1 MKLIMCVSK
10 LVGAAT
16 LAVTLPLTAQALNA
30 GMAMAQEITPYS
42 VIVNSANDGEVRPDD
57 ALTLREAI
65 LVVNGTLP
73 VDALSAAERAR
84 VTPAASPVIN
94 FSLTGNNTITLGSQL
109 PPIMAPGTLVDG
121 SSQPGYGPISS
132 TDTMVTPV
140 PTPVVAL
147 TPAADAEILRGLTIT
162 ADNVTVRGLSLYGF
176 SARHRS
182 TQTTPPGDIFITHLS
197 PPIDAGLPDTP
208 GWRTLRPDEDSDA
221 PVGVVIEDNWLGMSP
236 SGQMPPEEKMSAL
249 GVFVFNGLDTVI
261 QRNRI
266 EFHEGSGIITG
277 AQAMGMDVTENTMRA
292 NGVAGI
298 PDGIR
303 LDGNIDGAQIHGNLM
318 CGTDGSGVFMFK
330 PEGSARI
337 YENDIR
343 FNGRR
348 FRRAAVYLMGS
359 GHEVTENVIQHQ
371 PGPGVAIAS
380 YPRSE
385 GNIIRDNTFAAL
397 DGLSVDLGHN
407 DNSGIQ
413 DFQRKD
419 GPNPPRNSSMR
430 RRDTANGS
438 INAPE
443 FDDYVFPVSNGQSTL
458 SGVADP
464 GNAID
469 IYTVIDR
476 KGYYGALNQYV
487 GSVTADETGSFSIE
501 VDVPEGTLL
510 SAIATDDIYGT
521 SEPSAITAVGT
532 LGDGPS
538 SPQMPSCE
546 IAQDPPPE
554 PEPELPP
561 EQVILR
567 IPRNIHFALD
577 KSDITP
583 EAAAIMDEIV
593 AVLQEYPFIT
603 VELQG
608 HTDPRAS
615 NAYNQALGERR
626 ALATRNY
633 LLQQGIAPERM
644 RIRSF
649 GETQRVSS
657 GSGRIDYARDR
668 RTEFIFTDTRG
679 LEIIYENL
687 ETDLQIEP

>member
-1 MKLIMCVSK
+1 MHMSKLTK
-10 LVGAAT
+10 LVGTAA
-16 LAVTLPLTAQALNA
+16 LAVTLPLAASTVQ
-30 GMAMAQEITPYS
+30 AQETTAPTPYS
-42 VIVNSANDGEVRPDD
+42 IIVNSAADGAVRPDD

-65 LVVNGTLP
+65 EVINGTLP
-73 VDALSAAERAR
+73 VTELSGAERAR
-84 VTPAASPVIN
+84 VVPAASPVIN
-94 FSLTGNNTITLGSQL
+94 FSLPSETTIALAELL
-109 PPIMAPGTLVDG
+109 PPIMAAGTLVDG
-121 SSQPGYGPISS
+121 SSQPGYGPIST

-140 PTPVVAL
+140 PTPMVTL
-147 TPAADAEILRGLTIT
+147 TPAPGAEVPRGLTIT
-162 ADNVTVRGLSLYGF
+162 ADDVTVRGLSIYGF

-182 TQTTPPGDIFITHLS
+182 TQTTPPADIFITHVS
-197 PPIDAGLPDTP
+197 PPVDAGLPAAP
-208 GWRTLRPDEDSDA
+208 GWQTLQPDEDSDA
-221 PVGVVIEDNWLGMSP
+221 PVGVVIEDNWLGLSP
-236 SGQMPPEEKMSAL
+236 SGQMPPEEQLSAL
-249 GVFVFNGLDTVI
+249 GIFVFNGLDTVI

-292 NGVAGI
+292 NGLAGI

-303 LDGNIDGAQIHGNLM
+303 LDGNIDGAQIHGNLI
-318 CGTDGSGVFMFK
+318 CATDGSGVFMFK

-337 YENDIR
+337 YNNDIR

-348 FRRAAVYLMGS
+348 LRRAAVYLMGS
-359 GHEVTENVIQHQ
+359 GHEVTGNVIQHQ
-371 PGPGVAIAS
+371 PGPGVAIAA
-380 YPRSE
+380 YPHNT
-385 GNIIRDNTFAAL
+385 GNIIRDNQFAAL
-397 DGLSVDLGHN
+397 DGLSVDLGYN
-407 DNSGIQ
+407 DESRIQ
-413 DFQRKD
+413 DFQRTD

-430 RRDTANGS
+430 RRDTANGA

-443 FDDYVFPVSNGQSTL
+443 FDDYTFPISGGQATL
-458 SGVADP
+458 SGIADP
-464 GNAID
+464 GTAID
-469 IYTVIDR
+469 IYTVVDR

-487 GSVTADETGSFSIE
+487 TTVTTDDTGSFNVG
-501 VDVPEGTLL
+501 VDAPDGTIV
-510 SAIATDDIYGT
+510 SALATDDVYGT
-521 SEPSAITAVGT
+521 SEPSAITAIGT
-532 LGDGPS
+532 LGDGPR

-546 IAQDPPPE
+546 IAQDPPE

-577 KSDITP
+577 KSDLS
-583 EAAAIMDEIV
+583 AASIAIMDDII

-626 ALATRNY
+626 ALAARNY
-633 LLQQGIAPERM
+633 LLQQGVAPERM

-649 GETQRVSS
+649 GETQRRSS
-657 GSGRIDYARDR
+657 GTGRVDYARDR

>member
-1 MKLIMCVSK
+1 M
-10 LVGAAT
+10 
-16 LAVTLPLTAQALNA
+16 TLPLVAQGAMVRGA
-30 GMAMAQEITPYS
+30 MAQEAMAQEIEVTIPYS
-42 VIVNSANDGEVRPDD
+42 VIVNSAADGEVRPDD

-65 LVVNGTLP
+65 EVVNGTLP
-73 VDALSAAERAR
+73 VTELSVAERAR
-84 VTPAASPVIN
+84 VTPASSPVIN
-94 FSLTGNNTITLGSQL
+94 FSLSGDTTIALAAPL
-109 PPIMAPGTLVDG
+109 PPIMAAGTLVDG
-121 SSQPGYGPISS
+121 TSQPGYGPVST

-147 TPAADAEILRGLTIT
+147 TVANGAEVPRGLAIT
-162 ADNVTVRGLSLYGF
+162 ADEVTVRGLSFYGF
-176 SARHRS
+176 STRHRS
-182 TQTTPPGDIFITHLS
+182 TQTTPPADIFISHLA
-197 PPIDAGLPDTP
+197 PPIDAGLPDPP
-208 GWRTLRPDEDSDA
+208 GWKTLRPDDESDA
-221 PVGVVIEDNWLGMSP
+221 PVGVVVEDNWLGMSP
-236 SGQMPPEEKMSAL
+236 SGQMPSEEQMSAL
-249 GVFVFNGLDTVI
+249 GVFVFNGIDTVI

-277 AQAMGMDVTENTMRA
+277 ARALGMDVTENTMRT

-303 LDGNIDGAQIHGNLM
+303 LDGNIDGTEIYGNLM

-337 YENDIR
+337 YNNDIR

-380 YPRSE
+380 YPRNE
-385 GNIIRDNTFAAL
+385 GNIIRDNSFSAL
-397 DGLSVDLGHN
+397 DGLSVDLGFN
-407 DNSGIQ
+407 DDTGIQ
-413 DFQRKD
+413 DFQRTD
-419 GPNPPRNSSMR
+419 GPNPPRNSPMR
-430 RRDTANGS
+430 RRDTANGAV
-438 INAPE
+438 NAPE
-443 FDDYVFPVSNGQSTL
+443 FDDYVFPMDGGKTVL

-464 GNAID
+464 GATVD
-469 IYTVIDR
+469 IYTVVDR
-476 KGYYGALNQYV
+476 TGYYGALNQYV
-487 GSVTADETGSFSIE
+487 ATVAADDTGSFSVE
-501 VDVPEGTLL
+501 LDAPDGTLV
-510 SAIATDDIYGT
+510 SAIATDEMYGT

-532 LGDGPS
+532 LGDGPTS
-538 SPQMPSCE
+538 SAMPSCA
-546 IAQDPPPE
+546 IAQAPPPE
-554 PEPELPP
+554 PEPEPEQPP

-577 KSDITP
+577 KSNITP
-583 EAAAIMDEIV
+583 EAAAIMDGII

-615 NAYNQALGERR
+615 DAYNQALGERR
-626 ALATRNY
+626 ALAARNY
-633 LLQQGIAPERM
+633 LLQQGIAAERM

-679 LEIIYENL
+679 LDIIYENL

>member
-1 MKLIMCVSK
+1 MKSTMHVSK
-10 LVGAAT
+10 LAGTAT
-16 LAVTLPLTAQALNA
+16 LAVTLSLVTQGLSAT
-30 GMAMAQEITPYS
+30 AQEITPYS
-42 VIVNSANDGEVRPDD
+42 VIVNSASDGEIRPDD

-65 LVVNGTLP
+65 EVVNGTLP
-73 VDALSAAERAR
+73 VSELSSAEQAR
-84 VTPAASPVIN
+84 VTAAASPVIN
-94 FSLTGNNTITLGSQL
+94 FSLSGDTTIALVEPL
-109 PPIMAPGTLVDG
+109 PPITTAGTLIDG
-121 SSQPGYGPISS
+121 ASQPGYGPLST

-140 PTPVVAL
+140 PTPVIAL
-147 TPAADAEILRGLTIT
+147 TPAAGAEVPRGLTIT
-162 ADNVTVRGLSLYGF
+162 ADQVTVRGLSMYGF

-182 TQTTPPGDIFITHLS
+182 TQTTPPANIFITHLP
-197 PPIDAGLPDTP
+197 PPIDAGLSDTP
-208 GWRTLRPDEDSDA
+208 GWQTLQPDEESDA
-221 PVGVVIEDNWLGMSP
+221 PVGVVIEDSWLGISP
-236 SGQMPPEEKMSAL
+236 SGQMPPEEQLSAM
-249 GVFVFNGLDTVI
+249 GVFVFNGIDTVI

-277 AQAMGMDVTENTMRA
+277 AQAVGMDVTENTLRA
-292 NGVAGI
+292 NGIAGI
-298 PDGIR
+298 PDGVR
-303 LDGNIDGAQIHGNLM
+303 LDGNIDGAEIYGNLM
-318 CGTDGSGVFMFK
+318 CGNDGSGLFMFK

-337 YENDIR
+337 YDNDIR

-348 FRRAAVYLMGS
+348 FRRAAVYLMGDS
-359 GHEVTENVIQHQ
+359 HEVTGNLIRHQ
-371 PGPGVAIAS
+371 PGPGVAIAA

-385 GNIIRDNTFAAL
+385 GNVIRDNQFAAL
-397 DGLSVDLGHN
+397 DGLSVDLGYNH
-407 DNSGIQ
+407 DSGIQ
-413 DFQRKD
+413 DFQRTD
-419 GPNPPRNSSMR
+419 GPNPPRNSAMR
-430 RRDTANGS
+430 RRDTANAA

-443 FDDYVFPVSNGQSTL
+443 FDDYVFTASGGKATL

-464 GNAID
+464 GTAID
-469 IYTVIDR
+469 IYTVVDR
-476 KGYYGALNQYV
+476 KGYYGALNQYIATV
-487 GSVTADETGSFSIE
+487 ETDDTGSFSVG
-501 VDVPEGTLL
+501 VDVPDGTLL
-510 SAIATDDIYGT
+510 SAIATDTIYGT
-521 SEPSAITAVGT
+521 SEPSAITAIGT

-538 SPQMPSCE
+538 TPAIPSCE

-561 EQVILR
+561 EPLVLR

-577 KSDITP
+577 KSDISP
-583 EAAAIMDEIV
+583 ESAAIMDEIV
-593 AVLQEYPFIT
+593 AVLQEYQFIT

-626 ALATRNY
+626 ALAARNY
-633 LLQQGIAPERM
+633 LLLQGIAPERM

-679 LEIIYENL
+679 LDIIYENL

>member
-1 MKLIMCVSK
+1 MRLSTQVSK
-10 LVGAAT
+10 LVGTVTLAAT
-16 LAVTLPLTAQALNA
+16 LPLMANELAAQPAT
-30 GMAMAQEITPYS
+30 TPYS
-42 VIVNSANDGEVRPDD
+42 IIVNSASDGEIRPDD
-57 ALTLREAI
+57 ELTLREAI
-65 LVVNGTLP
+65 EIVNGTLP
-73 VDALSAAERAR
+73 VTALSRAEQAR
-84 VTPAASPVIN
+84 VTPAASPTIN
-94 FSLTGNNTITLGSQL
+94 FNLPDDTTITLVEPL
-109 PPIMAPGTLVDG
+109 PPIMAAGTLVDG
-121 SSQPGYGPISS
+121 SSQPGYGPVST

-147 TPAADAEILRGLTIT
+147 TPAAGSEVFRGLTIT
-162 ADNVTVRGLSLYGF
+162 ADDVTVRGLSLYGF

-182 TQTTPPGDIFITHLS
+182 TETTPPADIFITHLP

-208 GWRTLRPDEDSDA
+208 SWQDLQPDEDSDA

-236 SGQMPPEEKMSAL
+236 SGQMPPEEQMSAM
-249 GVFVFNGLDTVI
+249 GVFVFNGLDTAI
-261 QRNRI
+261 RRNRI

-292 NGVAGI
+292 NGIAGL

-303 LDGNIDGAQIHGNLM
+303 LDGNIDGAEIHGNLI

-337 YENDIR
+337 YQNDIR

-348 FRRAAVYLMGS
+348 FRRAAVYLMGN
-359 GHEVTENVIQHQ
+359 GHEVTENLIQHQ
-371 PGPGVAIAS
+371 PGPGVAIAA
-380 YPRSE
+380 YPRSA
-385 GNIIRDNTFAAL
+385 GNIIRDNTFAAI
-397 DGLSVDLGHN
+397 DGLSVDLGSN

-419 GPNPPRNSSMR
+419 GPNPPRNSAMR
-430 RRDTANGS
+430 RRDTANGA

-443 FDDYVFPVSNGQSTL
+443 FDQYVFPISNGQATL
-458 SGVADP
+458 SGIADP
-464 GNAID
+464 GTTVD
-469 IYTVIDR
+469 IYKVVDR
-476 KGYYGALNQYV
+476 TGYYGALNEYV
-487 GSVTADETGSFSIE
+487 TTISADETGSFN
-501 VDVPEGTLL
+501 VDVNAPDGTLL
-510 SAIATDDIYGT
+510 SAIATDDTYGT

-532 LGDGPS
+532 LGDGPTT
-538 SPQMPSCE
+538 PAMPSCE

-554 PEPELPP
+554 PEPEVPP
-561 EQVILR
+561 EPLVLR
-567 IPRNIHFALD
+567 VPRTIHFALD
-577 KSDITP
+577 RSDISP
-583 EAAAIMDEIV
+583 ESAAIMDEII
-593 AVLQEYPFIT
+593 AVLEEYPFIT
-603 VELQG
+603 VDLQG

-626 ALATRNY
+626 ALAARNY

-657 GSGRIDYARDR
+657 GSERIDYARDR

-679 LEIIYENL
+679 LDIIYENL
-687 ETDLQIEP
+687 ETDLQLE

>member
-1 MKLIMCVSK
+1 MKSIMHVSK
-10 LVGAAT
+10 LVGTAA
-16 LAVTLPLTAQALNA
+16 LVTLPLTAQGFAA
-30 GMAMAQEITPYS
+30 GIAMAQEVTPYS
-42 VIVNSANDGEVRPDD
+42 VIVNSASDGEIRPDD
-57 ALTLREAI
+57 GLTLREAI
-65 LVVNGTLP
+65 AVVNGTLP
-73 VDALSAAERAR
+73 VSELSTAERAR
-84 VTPAASPVIN
+84 VAPASSPTIN
-94 FSLTGNNTITLGSQL
+94 FSLADDTTIALMESL
-109 PPIMAPGTLVDG
+109 PPIMATGTLVDG
-121 SSQPGYGPISS
+121 ASQPGYGPLST

-140 PTPVVAL
+140 PTPVVTL
-147 TPAADAEILRGLTIT
+147 TPAAGAEVPRGLTIT

-176 SARHRS
+176 STRHRS
-182 TQTTPPGDIFITHLS
+182 TETTPPADIFITHLA
-197 PPIDAGLPDTP
+197 PPIDAGLPDPP

-221 PVGVVIEDNWLGMSP
+221 PVGVVIEDNWLGISP
-236 SGQMPPEEKMSAL
+236 SGQMPPEEQLSAL

-303 LDGNIDGAQIHGNLM
+303 LDGNIDGTEIYGNLM

-337 YENDIR
+337 YQNDIR

-380 YPRSE
+380 YPRSQ
-385 GNIIRDNTFAAL
+385 GNIIRDNQFAAL

-430 RRDTANGS
+430 RRDTANGA

-443 FDDYVFPVSNGQSTL
+443 FDDYVFPISGGQATL

-464 GNAID
+464 GTAID
-469 IYTVIDR
+469 IYTVVDR

-487 GSVTADETGSFSIE
+487 ATVTADETGSFSTSL
-501 VDVPEGTLL
+501 DAPEGTLL
-510 SAIATDDIYGT
+510 SAIATDDVYGT
-521 SEPSAITAVGT
+521 SEPSAITAIGT
-532 LGDGPS
+532 LGDGPT
-538 SPQMPSCE
+538 SPAMPSCE
-546 IAQDPPPE
+546 IAQAP

-561 EQVILR
+561 EPLILR

-577 KSDITP
+577 KSNITP
-583 EAAAIMDEIV
+583 ASAAIMDEIV

-603 VELQG
+603 IELQG

-626 ALATRNY
+626 ALAARNY

-649 GETQRVSS
+649 GETRRVSS
-657 GSGRIDYARDR
+657 GTGRIDYARDR

-679 LEIIYENL
+679 LDIIYENL
-687 ETDLQIEP
+687 ETDLQLE

>member
-1 MKLIMCVSK
+1 MKSTMHVSK
-10 LVGAAT
+10 LVGTAT
-16 LAVTLPLTAQALNA
+16 LAMTLSLSALFA
-30 GMAMAQEITPYS
+30 GAARAQETTPYT
-42 VIVNSANDGEVRPDD
+42 VIVNSASDGEIRPDD
-57 ALTLREAI
+57 ELTLREAI
-65 LVVNGTLP
+65 EVVNGTLP
-73 VDALSAAERAR
+73 ITDLSSAERAR
-84 VTPAASPVIN
+84 VTPAASPTIN
-94 FSLTGNNTITLGSQL
+94 FSLAGDTTIALVDQL
-109 PPIMAPGTLVDG
+109 PPLMAQGTLVDG
-121 SSQPGYGPISS
+121 ASQPGYGPLST

-147 TPAADAEILRGLTIT
+147 TPAAGAEVPRGLTIT
-162 ADNVTVRGLSLYGF
+162 ADDVTVRGLSLYGF

-182 TQTTPPGDIFITHLS
+182 TETTPPADIFITHL
-197 PPIDAGLPDTP
+197 PPPVDAGLPNPP
-208 GWRTLRPDEDSDA
+208 GWQTLRPDEDSDA
-221 PVGVVIEDNWLGMSP
+221 PVGVVIEDSWLGMSP
-236 SGQMPPEEKMSAL
+236 SGQMPPEEQMSAL
-249 GVFVFNGLDTVI
+249 GVFVFNGIDTVI

-277 AQAMGMDVTENTMRA
+277 AQAMGMDVTENTMRT

-303 LDGNIDGAQIHGNLM
+303 LDGNIDGAEIHGNLM

-337 YENDIR
+337 YGNDIR

-359 GHEVTENVIQHQ
+359 GHEVFSNVIQHQ
-371 PGPGVAIAS
+371 PGPGVAISS
-380 YPRSE
+380 YPLGE
-385 GNIIRDNTFAAL
+385 GNIIRDNQFAAL

-407 DNSGIQ
+407 DESGIQ
-413 DFQRKD
+413 DFQRTD

-430 RRDTANGS
+430 RRDTANGA

-443 FDDYVFPVSNGQSTL
+443 FDSYTFPVSGAQAIL
-458 SGVADP
+458 SGKADP
-464 GNAID
+464 GTAID
-469 IYTVIDR
+469 IYTVVDR
-476 KGYYGALNQYV
+476 KGYYGALNQYIA
-487 GSVTADETGSFSIE
+487 SVTADETGSFSASVE
-501 VDVPEGTLL
+501 VPEGTLL
-510 SAIATDDIYGT
+510 SAIATDDTYGT

-532 LGDGPS
+532 LGDGPT
-538 SPQMPSCE
+538 SPALPSCE

-561 EQVILR
+561 EPLILR

-577 KSDITP
+577 KSDIT
-583 EAAAIMDEIV
+583 AASAAIMDEIIS
-593 AVLQEYPFIT
+593 VLQEYPFIT

-626 ALATRNY
+626 ALAARNY
-633 LLQQGIAPERM
+633 LLQQGIAAERM

-657 GSGRIDYARDR
+657 GTGRIDYARDR

-679 LEIIYENL
+679 LDIIYENL
-687 ETDLQIEP
+687 ETDLQLE

>member
-1 MKLIMCVSK
+1 MKTSMHISK
-10 LVGAAT
+10 LVGTATLAAT
-16 LAVTLPLTAQALNA
+16 LPLMTQAA
-30 GMAMAQEITPYS
+30 GVAATPYA
-42 VIVNSANDGEVRPDD
+42 VVVNAATDGAIRPDD

-65 LVVNGTLP
+65 GVVNGTLP
-73 VDALSAAERAR
+73 VSSLSPAEQAQ
-84 VTPAASPVIN
+84 VTPATSPSIG
-94 FSLTGNNTITLGSQL
+94 FGLADSTTIELVAPL
-109 PPIMAPGTLVDG
+109 PPIMAADTLVDG
-121 SSQPGYGPISS
+121 TSQPGYGPIST

-147 TPAADAEILRGLTIT
+147 TPAPGAEVFRGLTIT

-176 SARHRS
+176 SASHRS
-182 TQTTPPGDIFITHLS
+182 TQTTPPADIFITHL
-197 PPIDAGLPDTP
+197 PAPIDAGLPESP
-208 GWRTLRPDEDSDA
+208 PSWQELRPDADSDP
-221 PVGVVIEDNWLGMSP
+221 PVGVVIEDSWLGMSP
-236 SGQMPPEEKMSAL
+236 SGQMPSEDQMSAL
-249 GVFVFNGLDTVI
+249 GVFVFNGLDTVV

-277 AQAMGMDVTENTMRA
+277 AQAMGLDVTENTMRA
-292 NGVAGI
+292 NGLAGI
-298 PDGIR
+298 PDAIR

-337 YENDIR
+337 YANDIR

-348 FRRAAVYLMGS
+348 FRRAAVYLMGN
-359 GHEVTENVIQHQ
+359 GHEVTENSIQHQ

-380 YPRSE
+380 YPHSA
-385 GNIIRDNTFAAL
+385 GNIIRDNRFAAL
-397 DGLSVDLGHN
+397 DGLSVDLGYNH
-407 DNSGIQ
+407 DTGIQ
-413 DFQRKD
+413 DYQRTD

-430 RRDTANGS
+430 RRDTANGA

-443 FDDYVFPVSNGQSTL
+443 FDDYLFPVSDGQAKL
-458 SGVADP
+458 SGIADP
-464 GNAID
+464 GTAID
-469 IYTVIDR
+469 IYTVVDR

-487 GSVTADETGSFSIE
+487 ATVSADETGSFNVG
-501 VDVPEGTLL
+501 VDVPDGTLL
-510 SAIATDDIYGT
+510 SAIATDDTYGT
-521 SEPSAITAVGT
+521 SEPSAITAIGT
-532 LGDGPS
+532 LGDGPTT
-538 SPQMPSCE
+538 PTIPSCE
-546 IAQDPPPE
+546 IAQDPPE

-561 EQVILR
+561 EPLRLR

-577 KSDITP
+577 RSDISP
-583 EAAAIMDEIV
+583 KSAAIMDEIV
-593 AVLQEYPFIT
+593 AALQEYPFIT

-626 ALATRNY
+626 ALAARNY

-657 GSGRIDYARDR
+657 GSGRLEYARDR

-679 LEIIYENL
+679 LDIIYENL
-687 ETDLQIEP
+687 ETDLQLE

>member
-1 MKLIMCVSK
+1 MKLTMYLSK
-10 LVGAAT
+10 LVGTAALAAT
-16 LAVTLPLTAQALNA
+16 VPLVAQAVA
-30 GMAMAQEITPYS
+30 IQTVSAQEITPYS
-42 VIVNSANDGEVRPDD
+42 VIVNSSGDGDIRPDD

-65 LVVNGTLP
+65 SVVNGTLP

-84 VTPAASPVIN
+84 VTPAASPSIN
-94 FSLTGNNTITLGSQL
+94 FSLADDPTIELVEPL
-109 PPIMAPGTLVDG
+109 PPIMAAGTLVDG
-121 SSQPGYGPISS
+121 ASQPGYGPLST

-147 TPAADAEILRGLTIT
+147 TPAAGAEVLRGLTIT
-162 ADNVTVRGLSLYGF
+162 ADAVTVRGLSLYGF
-176 SARHRS
+176 SSKHRS
-182 TQTTPPGDIFITHLS
+182 TQTTPPADILITHLV
-197 PPIDAGLPDTP
+197 PPVDAGLPDPP
-208 GWRTLRPDEDSDA
+208 GWRTLLPNEDSDA

-236 SGQMPPEEKMSAL
+236 SGEMPPVEQMSAL
-249 GVFVFNGLDTVI
+249 GVVVFNGLDTVI

-266 EFHEGSGIITG
+266 EFHEGSGILTA
-277 AQAMGMDVTENTMRA
+277 AQAMGMDVTENTMRT

-303 LDGNIDGAQIHGNLM
+303 LDGNIDGAQIHGNLI

-337 YENDIR
+337 YGNDIR

-348 FRRAAVYLMGS
+348 FRRAAIYLMGN

-385 GNIIRDNTFAAL
+385 GNIIRNNTFAAL
-397 DGLSVDLGHN
+397 DGLSVDLGYN

-430 RRDTANGS
+430 RRDTANAA

-443 FDDYVFPVSNGQSTL
+443 FDDYVFPSSGGSTTL

-464 GNAID
+464 GTAID
-469 IYTVIDR
+469 IYKVVDR
-476 KGYYGALNQYV
+476 QGYYGALNEYV
-487 GSVTADETGSFSIE
+487 TTVSTDETGSFS
-501 VDVPEGTLL
+501 VDVNAPEGTLL
-510 SAIATDDIYGT
+510 SAIATDDVYGT

-532 LGDGPS
+532 LGDGPTT
-538 SPQMPSCE
+538 PAMPSCE
-546 IAQDPPPE
+546 IAQDPPE

-561 EQVILR
+561 EPLVLR

-577 KSDITP
+577 KSDISP
-583 EAAAIMDEIV
+583 ASAVIMDEII
-593 AVLQEYPFIT
+593 AVLEEYPFIT

-626 ALATRNY
+626 ALAARNY
-633 LLQQGIAPERM
+633 LLQRGIAAERM

-679 LEIIYENL
+679 LDIIYENL
-687 ETDLQIEP
+687 ETDLQLE

>member
-1 MKLIMCVSK
+1 MKSTMQVSK
-10 LVGAAT
+10 LVRTVA
-16 LAVTLPLTAQALNA
+16 LAVTFPLTVHTSMVQAQP
-30 GMAMAQEITPYS
+30 ETVTPYS
-42 VIVNSANDGEVRPDD
+42 IIVNSANDGVVRPDD
-57 ALTLREAI
+57 ELTLREAI
-65 LVVNGTLP
+65 EVINGTLP
-73 VDALSAAERAR
+73 LTALSTAEQAR
-84 VTPAASPVIN
+84 ITPAASPSIN
-94 FSLTGNNTITLGSQL
+94 FSLAGDTTIALVAPL
-109 PPIMAPGTLVDG
+109 PPIMAPGTLIDG
-121 SSQPGYGPISS
+121 SSQPGYGPVST
-132 TDTMVTPV
+132 TDTMVTAV

-147 TPAADAEILRGLTIT
+147 TPATGSEVLRGLTIT
-162 ADNVTVRGLSLYGF
+162 ADEVTVRGLSLYGF

-182 TQTTPPGDIFITHLS
+182 TQTTPPADILITHLA
-197 PPIDAGLPDTP
+197 PPVDAGLPDPP
-208 GWRTLRPDEDSDA
+208 GWRTLRPDEDSNA

-236 SGQMPPEEKMSAL
+236 TGQMPPEEQMSAL

-277 AQAMGMDVTENTMRA
+277 AQAMGMEVTENTMRA

-298 PDGIR
+298 PDAIR
-303 LDGNIDGAQIHGNLM
+303 LDGNIDGTEIYGNLM

-330 PEGSARI
+330 PQGAARI
-337 YENDIR
+337 YSNDIR

-348 FRRAAVYLMGS
+348 FRRAAVYLMGN
-359 GHEVTENVIQHQ
+359 GHEVTDNVIQHQ

-385 GNIIRDNTFAAL
+385 GNVIRNNTFAAL

-443 FDDYVFPVSNGQSTL
+443 FDDYVFPVSNGQVTL
-458 SGVADP
+458 SGIADP
-464 GNAID
+464 GTAID
-469 IYTVIDR
+469 IYKVVDR
-476 KGYYGALNQYV
+476 QGYYGALNEYV
-487 GSVTADETGSFSIE
+487 TTVSADATGSFIVE
-501 VDVPEGTLL
+501 VNVPDGTLL
-510 SAIATDDIYGT
+510 SAIATDDVYGT
-521 SEPSAITAVGT
+521 SEPSAITGVGT
-532 LGDGPS
+532 LGDGPTT
-538 SPQMPSCE
+538 PAMPSCE
-546 IAQDPPPE
+546 IAQEPPE
-554 PEPELPP
+554 PAPELPP
-561 EQVILR
+561 DPVILR

-577 KSDITP
+577 KSDISP
-583 EAAAIMDEIV
+583 ESATIMDEII
-593 AVLQEYPFIT
+593 AVLLEYPFIT

-626 ALATRNY
+626 ALAARNY
-633 LLQQGIAPERM
+633 LLQRGIAPERM

-679 LEIIYENL
+679 LDIIYENL
-687 ETDLQIEP
+687 ETDLQLE

>member
-1 MKLIMCVSK
+1 MKSMYVSK
-10 LVGAAT
+10 FIGTAALAMTLTLQT
-16 LAVTLPLTAQALNA
+16 LAAKAQDA
-30 GMAMAQEITPYS
+30 TPYA
-42 VIVNSANDGEVRPDD
+42 VIVNSAIDGDIRPDD

-65 LVVNGTLP
+65 AVVNGTLP
-73 VDALSAAERAR
+73 VAELSPSEQAR

-94 FSLTGNNTITLGSQL
+94 FSLANDSVIALNEPL
-109 PPIMAPGTLVDG
+109 PPIMAAGTLIDG
-121 SSQPGYGPISS
+121 ASQPGYGPLST

-140 PTPVVAL
+140 PTPVVTL
-147 TPAADAEILRGLTIT
+147 TSASGAEVPRGLTIT
-162 ADNVTVRGLSLYGF
+162 ADEVTVRGLSIYGF

-182 TQTTPPGDIFITHLS
+182 TQTTPPADIFITHL
-197 PPIDAGLPDTP
+197 PPPVDAGLPDTP
-208 GWRTLRPDEDSDA
+208 DWQTLRPDEDSDA
-221 PVGVVIEDNWLGMSP
+221 PVGVVVEDSWLGLSP
-236 SGQMPPEEKMSAL
+236 SGQMPPEEQMSAL

-261 QRNRI
+261 RRNRI

-292 NGVAGI
+292 NGLAGI

-303 LDGNIDGAQIHGNLM
+303 LDGNIDGTEIYGNLM

-337 YENDIR
+337 YQNDIR

-348 FRRAAVYLMGS
+348 LRRAAIYLMGS
-359 GHEVTENVIQHQ
+359 GHEVTENIIQHQ
-371 PGPGVAIAS
+371 PGPGVAIAANPHS
-380 YPRSE
+380 T
-385 GNIIRDNTFAAL
+385 GNTIRDNQFAAL
-397 DGLSVDLGHN
+397 DGLSVDLGYN
-407 DNSGIQ
+407 YDTGIQ
-413 DFQRKD
+413 DFQRTD
-419 GPNPPRNSSMR
+419 GPNPPRNSAMR
-430 RRDTANGS
+430 RRDTANS
-438 INAPE
+438 AINAPE
-443 FDDYVFPVSNGQSTL
+443 FVSYEFPTSGGLATL
-458 SGVADP
+458 NGVADP
-464 GNAID
+464 GTTVD
-469 IYTVIDR
+469 IYTVVDR
-476 KGYYGALNQYV
+476 KDYYGALSQYV
-487 GSVTADETGSFSIE
+487 TTVTADETGSFSTEI
-501 VDVPEGTLL
+501 DAPEGTLV
-510 SAIATDDIYGT
+510 SAIATDDTYGT
-521 SEPSAITAVGT
+521 SEPSAIAAIGT
-532 LGDGPS
+532 LGDGPTT
-538 SPQMPSCE
+538 PAMPSCE

-561 EQVILR
+561 EPLVLR

-577 KSDITP
+577 RSNISTKS
-583 EAAAIMDEIV
+583 AAIMDEIV

-626 ALATRNY
+626 ALAARNY

-657 GSGRIDYARDR
+657 GSGRIEYARDR

-679 LEIIYENL
+679 LDIIYENL
-687 ETDLQIEP
+687 ETDLQPE

>member
-1 MKLIMCVSK
+1 MKSTMHVSK
-10 LVGAAT
+10 LVKLVGTAA
-16 LAVTLPLTAQALNA
+16 LAVTLPLAASSAQA
-30 GMAMAQEITPYS
+30 QETTPYS
-42 VIVNSANDGEVRPDD
+42 VIVNSATDGAVRPDD

-65 LVVNGTLP
+65 EVINGTLP
-73 VDALSAAERAR
+73 IAELSTAERAR
-84 VTPAASPVIN
+84 VTPATSPAIN
-94 FSLTGNNTITLGSQL
+94 FSLAGDTTIALVELL
-109 PPIMAPGTLVDG
+109 PPIMAAGTLVDG
-121 SSQPGYGPISS
+121 ASQPGYGPLSS

-140 PTPVVAL
+140 PTPIVTL
-147 TPAADAEILRGLTIT
+147 TPAAGAEVPRGLTIT
-162 ADNVTVRGLSLYGF
+162 ADDVTVRGLSLYGF

-182 TQTTPPGDIFITHLS
+182 TQTTPPADIFITHLA
-197 PPIDAGLPDTP
+197 PPVDAGLPDAP
-208 GWRTLRPDEDSDA
+208 GWQTLQPDEDSDA
-221 PVGVVIEDNWLGMSP
+221 PVGVVVEDNWLGMSP
-236 SGQMPPEEKMSAL
+236 SGEMPPEEQLSAL

-337 YENDIR
+337 YGNDIR

-359 GHEVTENVIQHQ
+359 GHEVTGNVIQHQ
-371 PGPGVAIAS
+371 PGPGVAIAA
-380 YPRSE
+380 YPHNA
-385 GNIIRDNTFAAL
+385 GNIIRDNQFAAL
-397 DGLSVDLGHN
+397 DGLSVDLGYN
-407 DNSGIQ
+407 DDAGIQ
-413 DFQRKD
+413 DFQRTD
-419 GPNPPRNSSMR
+419 GPNPPRNSYLR
-430 RRDTANGS
+430 RRDTANGA

-443 FDDYVFPVSNGQSTL
+443 FDDYVFPVSGGQATL

-464 GNAID
+464 GTAID
-469 IYTVIDR
+469 IYTVVDR

-487 GSVTADETGSFSIE
+487 TTVAADDTGSFSVG
-501 VDVPEGTLL
+501 VDAPDGTLL
-510 SAIATDDIYGT
+510 SAIATDDTYGT

-532 LGDGPS
+532 LAEGPI
-538 SPQMPSCE
+538 SPTMPSCE
-546 IAQDPPPE
+546 IAQDPPE
-554 PEPELPP
+554 PEPELPTDP
-561 EQVILR
+561 VILR

-577 KSDITP
+577 KSDITA
-583 EAAAIMDEIV
+583 ESAAIMDEII
-593 AVLQEYPFIT
+593 AVLQEYSFIT

-626 ALATRNY
+626 ALAARNY

-679 LEIIYENL
+679 LDIIYENL

>member
-1 MKLIMCVSK
+1 MKLIMNVSK
-10 LVGAAT
+10 LVGTATLAAT
-16 LAVTLPLTAQALNA
+16 LPLVTAGAVL
-30 GMAMAQEITPYS
+30 AQETTPYA
-42 VIVNSANDGEVRPDD
+42 VIVNSADDGEIRPDD
-57 ALTLREAI
+57 GLTLREAI
-65 LVVNGTLP
+65 EVVNGTLP
-73 VDALSAAERAR
+73 LTDLSSAERAR
-84 VTPAASPVIN
+84 VTPAASPTIN
-94 FSLTGNNTITLGSQL
+94 FSLAGSTTIELVELL
-109 PPIMAPGTLVDG
+109 PPLMTPGTLVDG
-121 SSQPGYGPISS
+121 GSQPGYGPLST

-147 TPAADAEILRGLTIT
+147 TPAAGAEVPRGLTIT
-162 ADNVTVRGLSLYGF
+162 ADDVTVRGLSLYGF

-182 TQTTPPGDIFITHLS
+182 TQTTPPADILITHL
-197 PPIDAGLPDTP
+197 PPPVDAGLPDPP
-208 GWRTLRPDEDSDA
+208 GWQTLRPDEDSDA
-221 PVGVVIEDNWLGMSP
+221 PVGVVIEDSWLGMSP
-236 SGQMPPEEKMSAL
+236 SGQMPPEEQMSAL
-249 GVFVFNGLDTVI
+249 GVFVFNGIDTVI

-277 AQAMGMDVTENTMRA
+277 AQAMGMEVTENTMRT

-303 LDGNIDGAQIHGNLM
+303 LDGNIDGAEIHGNLM

-330 PEGSARI
+330 PQGSARI
-337 YENDIR
+337 YGNDIR

-359 GHEVTENVIQHQ
+359 GHEVFSNVIQHQ

-380 YPRSE
+380 YPLSE
-385 GNIIRDNTFAAL
+385 GNIIRDNQFAAL

-407 DNSGIQ
+407 DESGIH
-413 DFQRKD
+413 DFQRTD
-419 GPNPPRNSSMR
+419 GPNPPRNSAMR
-430 RRDTANGS
+430 RRDTANGA

-443 FDDYVFPVSNGQSTL
+443 FDSYTFPFSAGQTTL
-458 SGVADP
+458 SGKADP
-464 GNAID
+464 GTAID
-469 IYTVIDR
+469 IYAVVDR

-487 GSVTADETGSFSIE
+487 ASVTADETGSFSASVE
-501 VDVPEGTLL
+501 VPEGTLL
-510 SAIATDDIYGT
+510 SAIATDDTYGT
-521 SEPSAITAVGT
+521 SEPSAITAAGT
-532 LGDGPS
+532 LGDGPT
-538 SPQMPSCE
+538 SPALPSCE

-561 EQVILR
+561 EPVILR

-577 KSDITP
+577 KSDISL
-583 EAAAIMDEIV
+583 ESADIMDEII

-626 ALATRNY
+626 ALAARNY
-633 LLQQGIAPERM
+633 LLQQGVAAERM

-657 GSGRIDYARDR
+657 GTGRIDYARDR

-679 LEIIYENL
+679 LDIIYENL

>member
-1 MKLIMCVSK
+1 MIMNVSK
-10 LVGAAT
+10 LVGTAA
-16 LAVTLPLTAQALNA
+16 LAVTLPLTVYALNA
-30 GMAMAQEITPYS
+30 RIAVAQGTTPYS
-42 VIVNSANDGEVRPDD
+42 VIVNSANDGAIRPDD
-57 ALTLREAI
+57 ELTLREAI
-65 LVVNGTLP
+65 EVVNGTLP
-73 VDALSAAERAR
+73 LAQLSPAERAR

-94 FSLTGNNTITLGSQL
+94 FSLADSTTIALESML
-109 PPIMAPGTLVDG
+109 PPIMAAGTLVDG
-121 SSQPGYGPISS
+121 SSQPGYGPIS
-132 TDTMVTPV
+132 TEDTVIAPV

-147 TPAADAEILRGLTIT
+147 TPVAGAEVPRGLTVT
-162 ADNVTVRGLSLYGF
+162 ADDVTIRGLSLYGF

-182 TQTTPPGDIFITHLS
+182 TQTTPPADIFITHLS
-197 PPIDAGLPDTP
+197 PPVDAGLPDP
-208 GWRTLRPDEDSDA
+208 PDWQTLQPDEDSAA
-221 PVGVVIEDNWLGMSP
+221 PVGVVVEDNWLGISP
-236 SGQMPPEEKMSAL
+236 SGQMPPEEQLSAL

-261 QRNRI
+261 RRNRI

-277 AQAMGMDVTENTMRA
+277 ARALNMNVTENTLLA

-303 LDGNIDGAQIHGNLM
+303 LDGNIDGTQIYGNLM

-337 YENDIR
+337 YKNDIR

-348 FRRAAVYLMGS
+348 FRRAAVYLMGN
-359 GHEVTENVIQHQ
+359 GHEVTDNIIRHQ

-397 DGLSVDLGHN
+397 DGLSVDLGFN
-407 DNSGIQ
+407 DDTRIQ
-413 DFQRKD
+413 DFQRTD
-419 GPNPPRNSSMR
+419 GPNPPRNSFMR
-430 RRDTANGS
+430 RRDTANGAV
-438 INAPE
+438 NAPQ
-443 FDDYVFPVSNGQSTL
+443 FDDYVFPVSGGQATL

-464 GNAID
+464 GTSID

-476 KGYYGALNQYV
+476 QGYYGALNEYV
-487 GSVTADETGSFSIE
+487 TTVVADDTGSFSVD
-501 VDVPEGTLL
+501 VDVPDGTLL

-532 LGDGPS
+532 LGDGPT
-538 SPQMPSCE
+538 SPMMPSCK
-546 IAQDPPPE
+546 IAVDPPDPDPVEVPPE
-554 PEPELPP
+554 P
-561 EQVILR
+561 VVLR

-577 KSDITP
+577 KSDISP
-583 EAAAIMDEIV
+583 ESAAIMDEII
-593 AVLQEYPFIT
+593 AVLLEYPFIT

-626 ALATRNY
+626 ALAARNY

-657 GSGRIDYARDR
+657 GTGRIDYARDR

-679 LEIIYENL
+679 LDIIYENL

>member
-1 MKLIMCVSK
+1 MKSIMHISK
-10 LVGAAT
+10 VVGPVT
-16 LAVTLPLTAQALNA
+16 LALTLPLTIQGITAE
-30 GMAMAQEITPYS
+30 GAMAQATTPYS
-42 VIVNSANDGEVRPDD
+42 VIVNSANDGDIRPDD
-57 ALTLREAI
+57 GLTLREAI
-65 LVVNGTLP
+65 EVVNGTLP
-73 VDALSAAERAR
+73 VTDLSAAERAR
-84 VTPAASPVIN
+84 VTATTRGPSIN
-94 FSLTGNNTITLGSQL
+94 FSLTGETTISLVAPL
-109 PPIMAPGTLVDG
+109 PPIMAAGTLVDG
-121 SSQPGYGPISS
+121 SSQPGYGPVST

-140 PTPVVAL
+140 PSPIVAL
-147 TPAADAEILRGLTIT
+147 TPAMGAEVPRGLTIT
-162 ADNVTVRGLSLYGF
+162 ADDVTVRGLSFYGF
-176 SARHRS
+176 SAGHRS
-182 TQTTPPGDIFITHLS
+182 TQTTPPADIFITHL
-197 PPIDAGLPDTP
+197 PPPVDAGLPNPP
-208 GWRTLRPDEDSDA
+208 GWQTLRPDDKSDA

-236 SGQMPPEEKMSAL
+236 SGQMPPTEQMSAL

-330 PEGSARI
+330 PQGAARI

-348 FRRAAVYLMGS
+348 FRRAAIYVMGS
-359 GHEVTENVIQHQ
+359 GHEVTGNVIQHQ

-385 GNIIRDNTFAAL
+385 GNIIRDNQFAAL
-397 DGLSVDLGHN
+397 DGLSVDLGFN

-430 RRDTANGS
+430 RRDTANAGV
-438 INAPE
+438 NAPE
-443 FDDYVFPVSNGQSTL
+443 FDDYVFPVSGAKTTL
-458 SGVADP
+458 RGVADP
-464 GNAID
+464 GTTVD
-469 IYTVIDR
+469 IYSVVDR
-476 KGYYGALNQYV
+476 TGYYGALNQYITTV
-487 GSVTADETGSFSIE
+487 SADDEGRFSVD
-501 VDVPEGTLL
+501 VDVPDGTLL
-510 SAIATDDIYGT
+510 SAIATDDVYGT

-532 LGDGPS
+532 LGDGPTT
-538 SPQMPSCE
+538 PIMPSCE
-546 IAQDPPPE
+546 IAQDPPA
-554 PEPELPP
+554 PELPVDP
-561 EQVILR
+561 VILR

-577 KSDITP
+577 RSNISA
-583 EAAAIMDEIV
+583 ESAAIMDEII
-593 AVLQEYPFIT
+593 AVLQEYSFIT
-603 VELQG
+603 VDLQG

-615 NAYNQALGERR
+615 DAYNQALGERR
-626 ALATRNY
+626 ALAARNY
-633 LLQQGIAPERM
+633 LLQRGVAPERM

-649 GETQRVSS
+649 GEMRRVSS
-657 GSGRIDYARDR
+657 GTGRIDYARDR

-679 LEIIYENL
+679 LDIIYENL
-687 ETDLQIEP
+687 ETDLQLE

>member
-1 MKLIMCVSK
+1 MIRISK
-10 LVGAAT
+10 LVGTAV
-16 LAVTLPLTAQALNA
+16 LAMTLPLGAQK
-30 GMAMAQEITPYS
+30 AMAQAVTPYA
-42 VIVNSANDGEVRPDD
+42 VIVNSATDGEVRPDD

-65 LVVNGTLP
+65 EVINGTLP
-73 VDALSAAERAR
+73 VTELSVAERAR
-84 VTPAASPVIN
+84 VTPAPSPVIN
-94 FSLTGNNTITLGSQL
+94 FSLAEGTTIALGTPL
-109 PPIMAPGTLVDG
+109 PAIATAGTLVDG
-121 SSQPGYGPISS
+121 SSQPGYGPVST

-147 TPAADAEILRGLTIT
+147 TTADGAEVPRGLTIT

-182 TQTTPPGDIFITHLS
+182 TQTTPPADIFISHLE
-197 PPIDAGLPDTP
+197 PPIDAGLPDPP
-208 GWRTLRPDEDSDA
+208 GWRTLRPDEESDA
-221 PVGVVIEDNWLGMSP
+221 PVGVVVEDSWLGMSP
-236 SGQMPPEEKMSAL
+236 SGQMPTEERMSAL

-277 AQAMGMDVTENTMRA
+277 ARALGMQVTENTMRT

-303 LDGNIDGAQIHGNLM
+303 LDGNIDGTEIYGNLM

-337 YENDIR
+337 YQNDIR

-359 GHEVTENVIQHQ
+359 GHEVTENSIQHQ

-380 YPRSE
+380 YPRNE

-397 DGLSVDLGHN
+397 DGLSVDLGFN
-407 DNSGIQ
+407 DDTGIQ
-413 DFQRKD
+413 DFQRTD
-419 GPNPPRNSSMR
+419 GPNPPRNSPMR

-438 INAPE
+438 VNAPE
-443 FDDYVFPVSNGQSTL
+443 FDDYVFPVSGGKATL

-464 GNAID
+464 GTAVD
-469 IYTVIDR
+469 IYTVVDR

-487 GSVTADETGSFSIE
+487 ATVATDDTGGFSVE
-501 VDVPEGTLL
+501 VDAPDGTLL

-521 SEPSAITAVGT
+521 SEPSAITAVGN
-532 LGDGPS
+532 LSDGPT
-538 SPQMPSCE
+538 SPAMPSCE
-546 IAQDPPPE
+546 IAQEPPPE

-561 EQVILR
+561 EPLILR

-577 KSDITP
+577 KSNITP
-583 EAAAIMDEIV
+583 ASAAIMDEII

-626 ALATRNY
+626 ALAARNY
-633 LLQQGIAPERM
+633 LLQQGIAAERM

-679 LEIIYENL
+679 LDIIYENL